1 MGSKATSGRSTQ
13 RIANLA
19 QSLREAIR
27 AALHPG
33 RQLLYSSANV
43 RTAQHALPHLKRR
56 ISTDIVTGRPKQ
68 DRSTRCR

>member
-33 RQLLYSSANV
+33 RQLLYRLGKRPNSA
-43 RTAQHALPHLKRR
+43 ACIAALETPNF
-56 ISTDIVTGRPKQ
+56 D
-68 DRSTRCR
+68 